1 MPRRNAVLT
10 FVAMI
15 GFLLLP
21 SVSRA
26 QTNRFDLSLGAT
38 GIFAKQSSGNGTT
51 LTPTN
56 SVGFLAT
63 ARYRLNAKHSLAI
76 NYGRASDS
84 QIYSTPPFSYR
95 IQTHV
100 TEYTGAYMF
109 SSVETERFEP
119 FLLAGGG
126 ALVFSPYNTFIDGYQ
141 VPVAA
146 VKQTEIAF
154 LYGAGFDY
162 KIFSFLRLRLQYRGL
177 VYKAPDLSFPGFLT
191 EAKGHLAEPSVGIVI
206 RF

>member
-1 MPRRNAVLT
+1 MLGRNALLT
-10 FVAMI
+10 VAATMA
-15 GFLLLP
+15 FLVMP
-21 SVSRA
+21 SISAA
-26 QTNRFDLSLGAT
+26 QSNRFDVSIGAS
-38 GIFAKQSSGNGTT
+38 GMFAKRSSGNGTT

-63 ARYRLNAKHSLAI
+63 ARFRLRTKHALAF

-100 TEYTGAYMF
+100 TEYTGAYVF
-109 SSVETERFEP
+109 SPVESERFEP

-126 ALVFSPYNTFIDGYQ
+126 ALAFSPYNTFIDGYQ

-154 LYGAGFDY
+154 LYGAGVDY
-162 KIFSFLRLRLQYRGL
+162 KILSFLRLRLQYRGL

-191 EAKGHLAEPSVGIVI
+191 GAKGHLAEPSAGIVI

>member
-1 MPRRNAVLT
+1 MPARNALLT
-10 FVAMI
+10 LVATI
-15 GFLLLP
+15 GFLVLP
-21 SVSRA
+21 SISPA
-26 QTNRFDLSLGAT
+26 QTNRFDVSVGAN

-56 SVGFLAT
+56 SVGILAT
-63 ARYRLNAKHSLAI
+63 ARYRLSAKHSLAL

-109 SSVETERFEP
+109 SPVETERFEP

-154 LYGAGFDY
+154 LYGAGLDY

-191 EAKGHLAEPSVGIVI
+191 EAKGHLAEPSAGIVI